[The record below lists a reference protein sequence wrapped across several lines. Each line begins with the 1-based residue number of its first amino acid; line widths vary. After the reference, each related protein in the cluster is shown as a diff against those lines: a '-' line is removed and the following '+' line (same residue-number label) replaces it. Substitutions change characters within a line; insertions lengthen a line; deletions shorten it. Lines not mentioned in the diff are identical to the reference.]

1 MKKLKDNKYFQIG
14 IMALVVIAS
23 GIILGFVLFKIKDIL
38 SLIGKIIALFTPFII
53 GFIFAYLLNPIV
65 KFFKKSVFSKFV
77 KSDKKSNYLSILVTC
92 ILFIAVLSVLF
103 GTIIPD
109 LLKSVETLAV
119 NLPNYFE
126 EIKNYLLKKFTSVES
141 KNAVVNNYEAINTY
155 INNLVNSSI
164 LPKVELWLTTLSNG
178 VIGALRTVVNIVLGF
193 VVSIYFLADKDNFIA
208 GIKRIVYSIFS
219 VDRANKIIENAR
231 HTDDIFSNFIIGKL
245 LDSLIIGL
253 ITFIFLAIFGYPYAL
268 LIAVI
273 IGVTN
278 LIPSFGP
285 FIGAIPSALL
295 ILMDNPTKCLIFVL
309 FIIVLQQI
317 DGYLLG
323 PKLCG
328 SKTGLKSFWV
338 LASIIFFGKLF
349 NIIGMLIG
357 VPIFALIYGYLD
369 NILANKLK
377 RKELPVKNEAYKNLD
392 RINSKT
398 NKVVEKKKN
407 D

>member
-193 VVSIYFLADKDNFIA
+193 VVSIYFLALH
-208 GIKRIVYSIFS
+208 Y
-219 VDRANKIIENAR
+219 
-231 HTDDIFSNFIIGKL
+231 
-245 LDSLIIGL
+245 
-253 ITFIFLAIFGYPYAL
+253 
-268 LIAVI
+268 
-273 IGVTN
+273 
-278 LIPSFGP
+278 
-285 FIGAIPSALL
+285 
-295 ILMDNPTKCLIFVL
+295 IL
-309 FIIVLQQI
+309 
-317 DGYLLG
+317 
-323 PKLCG
+323 
-328 SKTGLKSFWV
+328 
-338 LASIIFFGKLF
+338 
-349 NIIGMLIG
+349 
-357 VPIFALIYGYLD
+357 
-369 NILANKLK
+369 
-377 RKELPVKNEAYKNLD
+377 
-392 RINSKT
+392 
-398 NKVVEKKKN
+398 
-407 D
+407 

>member
-38 SLIGKIIALFTPFII
+38 SLIGKRIALFTPFII